1 MLKACKYIRR
11 YKISIEFQMQC
22 KVIKM
27 KHNEM
32 KFGIIPDEEIQ
43 EGRTTDIY
51 FIRTEEV
58 LRQKGVNPRV
68 VAEVIITGGGW
79 TVLAGLEEVAHLLA
93 GKNVN
98 VYAMPEGTIFYPYE
112 PVLRIEGRY
121 LEFARYETPLLGFLC
136 HESGIATK
144 AARIKLL
151 AGDVPVISFGT
162 RRQHP
167 ALAAIIERCAYLG
180 GMDGVS
186 NVAGADRIGL
196 EATGTMPHSLII
208 CFGDQKEA
216 WRAFDDVIAKKVP
229 RICLCDT
236 YYDEKTESILA
247 AEALGESLHAVRLD
261 TPTSRKGDFRQIIE
275 EVRWELDVRGYK
287 NVGIFVSGGIDEE
300 AVVELR
306 DVVAGF
312 GVGTCVSNA
321 KSIDLALDIIERDGE
336 PCAKRG
342 KRGGKKQVYRGSGT
356 ISAANDVIRLAKEAP
371 PKDKVPLLQPMI
383 LNGNIV
389 ADFSFS
395 LEEAR
400 IRVHEQLTVI
410 EGASIS

>member
-1 MLKACKYIRR
+1 VLKACKYIRR

-68 VAEVIITGGGW
+68 VAEVNITGGGW

-93 GKNVN
+93 G
-98 VYAMPEGTIFYPYE
+98 
-112 PVLRIEGRY
+112 
-121 LEFARYETPLLGFLC
+121 
-136 HESGIATK
+136 
-144 AARIKLL
+144 
-151 AGDVPVISFGT
+151 DVPVISFDT

-216 WRAFDDVIAKKVP
+216 WQAFDEVIAKKVP

-247 AEALGESLHAVRLD
+247 AEALGKSLHAVRLD

-275 EVRWELDVRGYK
+275 EVRWELDARGFK
-287 NVGIFVSGGIDEE
+287 DVGIFISGGIDEE
-300 AVVELR
+300 TVVELR

-356 ISAANDVIRLAKEAP
+356 IRAGNDVIRLAKEAP

-383 LNGNIV
+383 LNGSIV

-400 IRVHEQLTVI
+400 KLVQEQLTVI

>member
-1 MLKACKYIRR
+1 MQYI
-11 YKISIEFQMQC
+11 
-22 KVIKM
+22 IK
-27 KHNEM
+27 KEHKGM
-32 KFGIIPDEEIQ
+32 KFGIVPEEEIL

-51 FIRTEEV
+51 FLRTEEV
-58 LRQKGVNPRV
+58 LSQKGVNPRV
-68 VAEVIITGGGW
+68 VAEVIMTSGGW
-79 TVLAGLEEVAHLLA
+79 AVLTGLEEVAHLLA
-93 GKNVN
+93 GKDVD
-98 VYAMPEGTIFYPYE
+98 VYSMPEGTIFFPYE
-112 PVLRIEGRY
+112 PVLRIEGHY
-121 LEFARYETPLLGFLC
+121 LDFARYETPLLGFLC

-167 ALAAIIERCAYLG
+167 ALAALIERCAYLG

-186 NVAGADRIGL
+186 CVAGADRIGI

-208 CFGDQKEA
+208 CFGNQQAA
-216 WRAFDDVIAKKVP
+216 WKAFDDVIAKKVP

-261 TPTSRKGDFRQIIE
+261 TPTSRKGDFRRIIE
-275 EVRWELDVRGYK
+275 EVRWELDVRGYRD
-287 NVGIFVSGGIDEE
+287 VGIFVSGGMDEE

-306 DVVAGF
+306 DLVAGF
-312 GVGTCVSNA
+312 GVGTSVSNA
-321 KSIDLALDIIERDGE
+321 KSIDLALDIIEREGE

-342 KRGGKKQVYRGSGT
+342 KRGGKKQVYRGTSMIGEGHDET
-356 ISAANDVIRLAKEAP
+356 RLAKETP
-371 PKDKVPLLQPMI
+371 PKDKVPLLKPMI
-383 LNGNIV
+383 LNGKIV
-389 ADFSFS
+389 DEFSFS

-400 IRVHEQLTVI
+400 KRVQEQLEVL
-410 EGASIS
+410 ESSSLSR